1 MTAKIG
7 SRYRSSR
14 VTLESLSVDGFGS
27 EALLV
32 ALGAI
37 PGAWLRLRL
46 VNHLQ
51 PLLPRK
57 HWGTFAVNVTACF
70 FLGLVLALIERCG
83 PKTGIALFIG
93 VGFLGSFSTFSTFIL
108 EILNELRSGSA
119 LVALVL
125 LIVSLFMSIVAAL
138 VGYGLGFYG

>member
-1 MTAKIG
+1 MVG
-7 SRYRSSR
+7 S
-14 VTLESLSVDGFGS
+14 GP

-51 PLLPRK
+51 PMLPRK

-70 FLGLVLALIERCG
+70 FLGLVLALVERCG
-83 PKTGIALFIG
+83 PMTGLTLLIG
-93 VGFLGSFSTFSTFIL
+93 VGFLGSLSTFSTFVMEVL
-108 EILNELRSGSA
+108 SELRAGQA

-125 LIVSLFMSIVAAL
+125 MFASLVMGLVAAAA
-138 VGYGLGFYG
+138 GYGLGSYG

>member
-1 MTAKIG
+1 MVG
-7 SRYRSSR
+7 S
-14 VTLESLSVDGFGS
+14 GS

-51 PLLPRK
+51 PMLPRK

-70 FLGLVLALIERCG
+70 FLGLVLALVERCG
-83 PKTGIALFIG
+83 PMTGLTLLIG
-93 VGFLGSFSTFSTFIL
+93 VGFLGSLSTFSTFVMEVL
-108 EILNELRSGSA
+108 SELRAGQA

-125 LIVSLFMSIVAAL
+125 MFASLVMGLVAAAA
-138 VGYGLGFYG
+138 GYGLGSYG

>member
-1 MTAKIG
+1 MVG
-7 SRYRSSR
+7 S
-14 VTLESLSVDGFGS
+14 GS

-51 PLLPRK
+51 PMLPRK

-70 FLGLVLALIERCG
+70 FLGLVLALVERCG
-83 PKTGIALFIG
+83 PMTDLALLIG
-93 VGFLGSFSTFSTFIL
+93 VGFLGSLSTFSTFVM
-108 EILNELRSGSA
+108 EVLNELRAGQA
-119 LVALVL
+119 LLALVL
-125 LIVSLFMSIVAAL
+125 MFASLVMGLVAAAA
-138 VGYGLGFYG
+138 GYGLGSYG